1 MQTKGS
7 SFLKE
12 LGFDK
17 AQWGGLQ
24 AGGHGG
30 EKLGAGKRESG
41 GPWLIIFPG
50 EEGGSSGGS
59 LD

>member
-1 MQTKGS
+1 MGR
-7 SFLKE
+7 L
-12 LGFDK
+12 
-17 AQWGGLQ
+17 
-24 AGGHGG
+24 AGRGHGG